1 MSELSKLNGWAGKDN
16 PSLVES
22 EFNLIKDGGSFRDFN
37 VYGKSQDTKGKKMML
52 YDVVRKVLGKDTENY
67 QQEIGDCYVA
77 GTKVCMADGTEKS
90 VEDISEGEYVL
101 NHINQPRKVI
111 GLVRKRFTGD
121 LVTLKIKGWNRTITA
136 TETHDALFM
145 PYNGYRFKFDGFGK
159 KKFKDYSKGDYLLL
173 PFGVQSSEYQHI
185 DFNGTSIKVDEN
197 LARFIGLYLAEG
209 GCSKTKTAIN
219 GKYNKITF
227 NFNIN
232 EELFAEEIIAI
243 TKNVFELEA
252 KKYYHK
258 KKQNVLLVEIHN
270 TKLATFIKQLISG
283 NTYSKIVPSFMFN
296 SPLTVKMSCI
306 RGWID
311 GDGHFSKKATRII
324 GVTASD
330 SLLNDLS
337 RLCLSC
343 NLNPMTLKRKKAFH
357 QTVAAGQMDL
367 YGFDA
372 LSLGA
377 YEVTKPKA
385 LKIHK
390 TPFGFARKITNI
402 SRKQV
407 SDFPVFCITVEG
419 EHTLIA
425 NGIAQHNC
433 VSFGAKNAVEYL
445 MATEKLMKGDNEKF
459 ESIFPPY
466 LYGIGRVLIGR
477 GQLNGDDGSLGSWM
491 ADAVIKYG
499 VLRSNFDGVPKY
511 AGSVAKKWGD
521 TPGPDKKFIEEGSK
535 HPVKSAAKIKS
546 WDQLVEAI
554 VNGYPCTTASD
565 VGYTM
570 TAANDGFHR
579 QTDNWGHQMCFI
591 GVDDRATDPYA
602 IIVNSWGDAH
612 GQLKDFDTGE
622 NLPIGVLRV
631 RKKDAEK
638 HIRAG
643 ETFAYSNFDGFPEQ
657 LIDKKLFMLI

>member
-1 MSELSKLNGWAGKDN
+1 MSELSKINGWAGKDN
-16 PSLVES
+16 PELVES
-22 EFNLIKDGGSFRDFN
+22 EFNLIKDSGSFKNFSI
-37 VYGKSQDTKGKKMML
+37 YGKSQDSKGKKVML
-52 YDVVRKVLGKDTENY
+52 YEVVRKVIGKDTENIP
-67 QQEIGDCYVA
+67 QAIGDCFVA
-77 GTKVCMADGTEKS
+77 QTKISMADGTEKNI
-90 VEDISEGEYVL
+90 EDISEGEYVL
-101 NHINQPRKVI
+101 NHMNQPRKVI
-111 GLVRKRFTGD
+111 GLVRKNFTGN
-121 LVTLKIKGWNRTITA
+121 LVTFKLKGWNRTITA

-145 PYNGYRFKFDGFGK
+145 PYSGYRFKFNGFGK
-159 KKFKDYSKGDYLLL
+159 KKVKDYSKGDYLLL
-173 PFGVQSSEYQHI
+173 PFGIQSFEYQYI
-185 DFNGTSIKVDEN
+185 NFNEKSIKVDEN
-197 LARFIGLYLAEG
+197 FARFIGLYLAEG

-243 TKNVFELEA
+243 TKNIFGLEA

-270 TKLATFIKQLISG
+270 TELATFVKKLISG
-283 NTYSKIVPSFMFN
+283 NTYYKAIPYFIFN
-296 SPLTVKMSCI
+296 SPLTVKMACI

-324 GVTASD
+324 GVTSSD

-343 NLNPMTLKRKKAFH
+343 NLNPMTLKRKKSPH

-377 YEVTKPKA
+377 NEISKPKT

-390 TPFGFARKITNI
+390 TPFGFARKIIDINKEHVTN
-402 SRKQV
+402 
-407 SDFPVFCITVEG
+407 FPVFCITVEG

-425 NGIAQHNC
+425 NGIAQYNC
-433 VSFGAKNAVEYL
+433 VSWGARNAVEYL
-445 MATEKLMKGDNEKF
+445 MATEKLMKGDHEKF
-459 ESIFPPY
+459 EPVFAPY
-466 LYGIGRVLIGR
+466 LYGTGRVLIGR
-477 GQLNGDDGSLGSWM
+477 GQLNGQDGSLGSWM

-511 AGSVAKKWGD
+511 SGSIAKKWGD
-521 TPGPDKKFIEEGSK
+521 TPGPDRKFIDEGTK
-535 HPVKSAAKIKS
+535 HPVKSAAQIKS

-565 VGYTM
+565 IGYDM
-570 TAANDGFHR
+570 QPSSDGFHR

-591 GVDDRATDPYA
+591 GVDDRPTDPYA
-602 IIVNSWGDAH
+602 IILNSWGDAH
-612 GQLKDFDTGE
+612 GHLKDFNDGSS
-622 NLPIGVLRV
+622 LPIGVLRV

-638 HIRAG
+638 HLRAG

>member
-1 MSELSKLNGWAGKDN
+1 MSELSRLNGWAGKNN

-22 EFNLIKDGGSFRDFN
+22 EFNLIKDNGSFRDFN

-52 YDVVRKVLGKDTENY
+52 YDVIRKVLGNDTPNY
-67 QQEIGDCYVA
+67 AQEIGDCYVA

-121 LVTLKIKGWNRTITA
+121 LVTLKVKGWNRTITA

-185 DFNGTSIKVDEN
+185 GFNGKSIKVDEN

-243 TKNVFELEA
+243 TKNVFGLEA

-270 TKLATFIKQLISG
+270 TKLATFIKQLIPN
-283 NTYSKIVPSFMFN
+283 NTYSKTVPSFIFN
-296 SPLTVKMSCI
+296 SPLTVKISCI

-311 GDGHFSKKATRII
+311 GDGHFSKRATRII

-343 NLNPMTLKRKKAFH
+343 NLNPMTLKRKKASH

-385 LKIHK
+385 LKFQ
-390 TPFGFARKITNI
+390 TFQFFALLLK
-402 SRKQV
+402 
-407 SDFPVFCITVEG
+407 
-419 EHTLIA
+419 
-425 NGIAQHNC
+425 
-433 VSFGAKNAVEYL
+433 
-445 MATEKLMKGDNEKF
+445 
-459 ESIFPPY
+459 ESI
-466 LYGIGRVLIGR
+466 L
-477 GQLNGDDGSLGSWM
+477 
-491 ADAVIKYG
+491 
-499 VLRSNFDGVPKY
+499 
-511 AGSVAKKWGD
+511 
-521 TPGPDKKFIEEGSK
+521 
-535 HPVKSAAKIKS
+535 
-546 WDQLVEAI
+546 
-554 VNGYPCTTASD
+554 
-565 VGYTM
+565 
-570 TAANDGFHR
+570 
-579 QTDNWGHQMCFI
+579 
-591 GVDDRATDPYA
+591 
-602 IIVNSWGDAH
+602 
-612 GQLKDFDTGE
+612 
-622 NLPIGVLRV
+622 
-631 RKKDAEK
+631 
-638 HIRAG
+638 
-643 ETFAYSNFDGFPEQ
+643 
-657 LIDKKLFMLI
+657 